1 MYSINDGITEM
12 QKDKARSKVLAKEF
26 NPLIIEF
33 PSQNDAPKWM
43 IKSLI

>member
-12 QKDKARSKVLAKEF
+12 QKDKARLKVLTKEF
-26 NPLIIEF
+26 NLLVIEF
-33 PSQNDAPKWM
+33 SSQNDAPKWM